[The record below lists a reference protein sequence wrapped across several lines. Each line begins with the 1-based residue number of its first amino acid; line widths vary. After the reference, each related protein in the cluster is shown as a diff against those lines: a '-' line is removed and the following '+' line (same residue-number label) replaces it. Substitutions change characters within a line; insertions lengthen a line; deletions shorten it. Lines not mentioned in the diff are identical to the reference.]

1 MCQPPFAR
9 RTAWNRPAQTIELS
23 VLARRL
29 VVALAVS
36 LGIVSSLAGPRNDLA
51 AAGLAAGETAGALV
65 IVGGGGLPNVIR
77 DRFLELAGGR
87 KARLV
92 VIPTASM
99 RADRP
104 EALKSFAFW
113 KSQDVASVKL
123 LHTRDPKQ
131 ANDPEFV
138 KPLAEATG
146 VWLSGGDQSRLV
158 AAYHGTQ
165 VEHELQQVLARGGVI
180 GGTSAGAAV
189 MSNLMIQGGNPMARL
204 GQGFGFLTGMVV
216 DQHFFN
222 RNRLNRLLD
231 VLARNPSYLGLGID
245 EQTAVV
251 VKGHTLTVLGDA
263 QVRLCLPTPVHQ
275 QPRVQVLK
283 AGEQIDLEALNS
295 PSVVAGRSTISKEKQ
310 HAEHAALV
318 P

>member
-1 MCQPPFAR
+1 M
-9 RTAWNRPAQTIELS
+9 L
-23 VLARRL
+23 VRRL

-189 MSNLMIQGGNPMARL
+189 MSSLMIQGGNPMARL

-251 VKGHTLTVLGDA
+251 VKGHTLTVLGERA
-263 QVRLCLPTPVHQ
+263 GSTLPSRTGPPAAAGTGPQNRRTDRPGGTKLAVGSRRPFPH
-275 QPRVQVLK
+275 LK
-283 AGEQIDLEALNS
+283 RKTARRACSAGTVS
-295 PSVVAGRSTISKEKQ
+295 GG
-310 HAEHAALV
+310 AALGLIFRN
-318 P
+318 